1 MAGVG
6 SDRDRGRFFSHMS
19 ESRQALFVKNFT
31 KSACPAF
38 WEGEKPREQPLE
50 TLFEQLNAALKVR
63 LCIAGHTGSTS
74 PPARASFAVML
85 TASRLI
91 FPALI
96 ALLSCAHAA
105 SKSRPV
111 SAAGKP
117 NVLFIIADDLRDYAA
132 WMRGHPQ
139 SVTPNMD
146 RLAKMGMRF
155 TNAHCN
161 YALCNPSRTSLLT
174 GMLPSSSGVFG
185 NEQDWRRS
193 VQIAGKPTLPEH
205 FKAMGY
211 TTVAAGKIFH
221 ANHGG
226 PEGRL
231 TGWHGGRR
239 GFEQDS
245 AWNLRFPQP
254 GVQIPDLP
262 VHTGQNFNGLN
273 IWHWDW
279 GGIPVAEEK
288 TDDGQI
294 AAFAAEFLTQKQKKP
309 FFLALGL
316 YRPHS
321 PWYVPQKYFDSLPLD
336 SIKLPEVKADD
347 LDDVPAIAKTHLSKE
362 GYHKLILEKNLWK
375 DAVRAYLASV
385 AFCDAMLGRILA
397 AVESGPNAKN
407 TIIVFTSDHGWYLGE
422 KQMWHKGRLW
432 EPATRVPLSIYAPGI
447 TQPDSLS
454 AQPVALI
461 DLYPTLC
468 DLTRLPLPRHL
479 DGSSLKPLLLD
490 PAAKRD
496 HPAVTCMGGG
506 KNAGYAARDE
516 RWRYIRYADGSEEL
530 YDHQT
535 DPHEWTN
542 LAAEPEHAAQKT
554 ALAAF
559 FPKEFKSALRP
570 AAEIIGAVS
579 PSGSDD
585 LTLNIGDTI
594 SAAEAPKLQG
604 RGVFIDAAFEFDPLV
619 DQDSTLLAQG
629 DDQSGYVLHMV
640 ASQPTLTVFVDG
652 REKTISGAALEKG
665 RVNIR
670 VQIDTGGVITIAV
683 PGHSEVLAVAPFEQG
698 FPQEPKTGIAVGQS
712 FGILKVAKYPNST
725 PFDGQVYRLHL
736 TILPPHQTS
745 PASAPQA
752 PDQNH

>member
-1 MAGVG
+1 MLSSA
-6 SDRDRGRFFSHMS
+6 RLFF
-19 ESRQALFVKNFT
+19 F
-31 KSACPAF
+31 AF
-38 WEGEKPREQPLE
+38 
-50 TLFEQLNAALKVR
+50 AALA
-63 LCIAGHTGSTS
+63 LPLPAGAAVK
-74 PPARASFAVML
+74 PKARG
-85 TASRLI
+85 
-91 FPALI
+91 
-96 ALLSCAHAA
+96 
-105 SKSRPV
+105 V
-111 SAAGKP
+111 SAEGKP
-117 NVLFIIADDLRDYAA
+117 NVLFIIADDLRDYAG
-132 WMRGHPQ
+132 WLGGHPQ

-193 VQIAGKPTLPEH
+193 VQVAGNPTLPEY
-205 FKAMGY
+205 FKSQGY
-211 TTVAAGKIFH
+211 TTAAAGKIFH

-231 TGWHGGRR
+231 AGWHGGRR
-239 GFEQDS
+239 GFEQES
-245 AWNLRFPQP
+245 AWTRRFPQP

-288 TDDGQI
+288 TDDGQV
-294 AAFAAEFLTQKQKKP
+294 AAFAADFLTQKQPP

-321 PWYVPQKYFDSLPLD
+321 PWYVPQKYFDALPLD

-347 LDDVPAIAKTHLSKE
+347 LEDVPAIAKTHLKE

-385 AFCDAMLGRILA
+385 AFCDAMLGRILD
-397 AVESGPNAKN
+397 AVEKGPNAKN
-407 TIIVFTSDHGWYLGE
+407 TIIVFASDHGWYLGE
-422 KQMWHKGRLW
+422 KQMWHKGKLW
-432 EPATRVPLSIYAPGI
+432 EETTRVPLSIYAPGV
-447 TQPDSLS
+447 TRPDSVS
-454 AQPVALI
+454 MQPVALI

-468 DLTRLPLPRHL
+468 DLTKLPLPEHL
-479 DGSSLKPLLLD
+479 DGSSLKPMLLD
-490 PAAKRD
+490 PAARRD
-496 HPAVTCMGGG
+496 HPAVTCMSGG
-506 KNAGYAARDE
+506 KNAGYAARDV

-542 LAAEPEHAAQKT
+542 LAAKPEHAALKS

-559 FPKEFKSALRP
+559 FPKEFKSAMRP
-570 AAEIIGAVS
+570 AAEIVGAPS

-585 LTLNIGDTI
+585 LVLRIGDVLT
-594 SAAEAPKLQG
+594 AADAPKLKG

-629 DDQSGYVLHMV
+629 DEKSGYVLHLV
-640 ASQPTLTVFVDG
+640 AAQPTLTVFVNG
-652 REKTISGAALEKG
+652 TSTVISGAALEKG

-670 VQIDTGGVITIAV
+670 AQIDTGGVITLAV
-683 PGHSEVLAVAPFEQG
+683 PGHSEVLGVAPFEQG
-698 FPQEPKTGIAVGQS
+698 FPQEAAAGIAAGQS
-712 FGILKVAKYPNST
+712 FGLLKAATRPNST
-725 PFDGQVYRLHL
+725 PFDGAVYRLNL
-736 TILPPHQTS
+736 TILPPHPV
-745 PASAPQA
+745 PAKKP
-752 PDQNH
+752 

>member
-1 MAGVG
+1 M
-6 SDRDRGRFFSHMS
+6 R
-19 ESRQALFVKNFT
+19 
-31 KSACPAF
+31 
-38 WEGEKPREQPLE
+38 
-50 TLFEQLNAALKVR
+50 
-63 LCIAGHTGSTS
+63 IAGHTGSTS
-74 PPARASFAVML
+74 PSARASFGVML
-85 TASRLI
+85 TVYRYI
-91 FPALI
+91 FPALF
-96 ALLSCAHAA
+96 ALTW
-105 SKSRPV
+105 PV
-111 SAAGKP
+111 SAATKSRRVSADGKP
-117 NVLFIIADDLRDYAA
+117 NVLFIIADDLRDYAG
-132 WMRGHPQ
+132 WLGGHPQ

-161 YALCNPSRTSLLT
+161 YGLCNPSRTSLLT

-193 VQIAGKPTLPEH
+193 VQIVGKPTLPEY
-205 FKAMGY
+205 FKAQGF

-231 TGWHGGRR
+231 AGWHGGRR
-239 GFEQDS
+239 GFEQDA
-245 AWNLRFPQP
+245 AWDQRFPQA

-288 TDDGQI
+288 TDDGQVV
-294 AAFAAEFLTQKQKKP
+294 AFAAEFLTQKQQKP
-309 FFLALGL
+309 FFCALGL

-321 PWYVPQKYFDSLPLD
+321 PWYVPQKYFDALPLD

-347 LDDVPAIAKTHLSKE
+347 LDDVPASAKAHLKE
-362 GYHKLILEKNLWK
+362 GYHKLIVEKNLWK
-375 DAVRAYLASV
+375 DAVRAYLANV
-385 AFCDAMLGRILA
+385 AFCDAMLGRILE
-397 AVESGPNAKN
+397 AVEKGPNAKN

-422 KQMWHKGRLW
+422 KQMWHKGKLW
-432 EPATRVPLSIYAPGI
+432 EPTTRIPLSIYAPGL
-447 TQPDSLS
+447 TQADSVS

-468 DLTRLPLPRHL
+468 DLTKLPLPEHL

-496 HPAVTCMGGG
+496 RPAITCMNGG
-506 KNAGYAARDE
+506 KRAGYAARDE

-535 DPHEWTN
+535 DPNEWTN
-542 LAAEPEHAAQKT
+542 LAAKPEHT
-554 ALAAF
+554 ALKAALAEF
-559 FPKEFKSALRP
+559 FPKEFKSAVRP

-585 LTLNIGDTI
+585 LALNIGDTI

-619 DQDSTLLAQG
+619 DQDSTLLWQG
-629 DDQSGYVLHMV
+629 DEQSGYVLHLV
-640 ASQPTLTVFVDG
+640 AAQPTLTVFADG
-652 REKTISGAALEKG
+652 KETVITGASLEKG

-670 VQIDTGGVITIAV
+670 AQIDTGGVITIAV
-683 PGHSEVLAVAPFEQG
+683 PGHSEVLGVAPFEQG
-698 FPQEPKTGIAVGQS
+698 FPQEPKAGIAAGQS
-712 FGILKVAKYPNST
+712 FGLLKAAKFPNST
-725 PFDGQVYRLHL
+725 PFDGQVYRLNL
-736 TILPPHQTS
+736 TVLPPHTPVPPEPGKQ
-745 PASAPQA
+745 P
-752 PDQNH
+752 

>member
-1 MAGVG
+1 M
-6 SDRDRGRFFSHMS
+6 MS
-19 ESRQALFVKNFT
+19 FHSCIVLFAL
-31 KSACPAF
+31 
-38 WEGEKPREQPLE
+38 
-50 TLFEQLNAALKVR
+50 
-63 LCIAGHTGSTS
+63 
-74 PPARASFAVML
+74 
-85 TASRLI
+85 
-91 FPALI
+91 
-96 ALLSCAHAA
+96 ALLAVTADAA
-105 SKSRPV
+105 VKSKAKVV
-111 SAAGKP
+111 SADGKP
-117 NVLFIIADDLRDYAA
+117 NVLFIIADDLRDYAG
-132 WMRGHPQ
+132 WMGGHSQ

-205 FKAMGY
+205 FKARGY
-211 TTVAAGKIFH
+211 TTAAAGKIFH

-231 TGWHGGRR
+231 AGWHGGRR
-239 GFEQDS
+239 GFELDS
-245 AWNLRFPQP
+245 AWDLRFPQT

-294 AAFAAEFLTQKQKKP
+294 ATFAAEFLTQKQKKP

-321 PWYVPQKYFDSLPLD
+321 PWYVPQKYFDALPLD

-347 LDDVPAIAKTHLSKE
+347 LEDVPAIAKTHLKE
-362 GYHKLILEKNLWK
+362 GLHKLILEKNLWK
-375 DAVRAYLASV
+375 DAVRAYLANV
-385 AFCDAMLGRILA
+385 AFCDAMLGRILE
-397 AVESGPNAKN
+397 AVEKGPNAKN

-422 KQMWHKGRLW
+422 KQMWHKGKLW
-432 EPATRVPLSIYAPGI
+432 EPTTRVPLSIYIPGV

-454 AQPVALI
+454 VQPVALI

-468 DLTRLPLPRHL
+468 DLTQLPLPEHL

-490 PAAKRD
+490 PTAKREQ
-496 HPAVTCMGGG
+496 PAITCMNGG

-530 YDHQT
+530 YDHQA
-535 DPHEWTN
+535 DPNEWTN
-542 LAAEPEHAAQKT
+542 LAAKPEHAALKAT
-554 ALAAF
+554 LAGF
-559 FPKEFKSALRP
+559 FPKEFKSAVRP
-570 AAEIIGAVS
+570 VAEIIGAAS
-579 PSGSDD
+579 PAGSVD
-585 LTLNIGDTI
+585 LVLNMGDVLST
-594 SAAEAPKLQG
+594 ADAPKLQG
-604 RGVFIDAAFEFDPLV
+604 RGVFVDASFEFDPLV

-629 DDQSGYVLHMV
+629 DEQSGYALHLV
-640 ASQPTLTVFVDG
+640 ASQPTLTVFTNG
-652 REKTISGAALEKG
+652 KSATISGAALEKG
-665 RVNIR
+665 RVNMR
-670 VQIDTGGVITIAV
+670 AQIDTGGVITLAV
-683 PGHSEVLAVAPFEQG
+683 PGHSEVLGVAPFEQG
-698 FPQEPKTGIAVGQS
+698 FPQEPKAGIAAGQS
-712 FGILKVAKYPNST
+712 FGILKLAQYSNST
-725 PFDGQVYRLHL
+725 PFDGVVYRLKL
-736 TILPPHQTS
+736 TILPPHQAAAPS
-745 PASAPQA
+745 AASAPGKA
-752 PDQNH
+752 L